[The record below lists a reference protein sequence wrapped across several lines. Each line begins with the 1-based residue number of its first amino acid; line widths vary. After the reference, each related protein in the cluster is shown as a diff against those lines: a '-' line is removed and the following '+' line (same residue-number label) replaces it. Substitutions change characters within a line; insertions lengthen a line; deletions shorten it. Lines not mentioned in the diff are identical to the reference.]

1 MLGQQGLQVGLDPV
15 LLQPGV
21 EPEVVAGVVK
31 TSPMEICSVSPSR
44 PWTSHTA
51 VRGSRQPARP
61 DRRLGGRPCSVTVH
75 GGLIQFSGLY
85 ARSSAWMDTEP
96 SALTR
101 ISRVAIGRW
110 AVSRPA

>member
-1 MLGQQGLQVGLDPV
+1 MPRSWL
-15 LLQPGV
+15 
-21 EPEVVAGVVK
+21 ESWN
-31 TSPMEICSVSPSR
+31 TSPIEICSVSPSR
-44 PWTSHTA
+44 PWTSQSA
-51 VRGSRQPARP
+51 VSGSGQAADRVGATVSVNRQ
-61 DRRLGGRPCSVTVH
+61 

-85 ARSSAWMDTEP
+85 ARSSAWIETEP

>member
-1 MLGQQGLQVGLDPV
+1 MSASQ
-15 LLQPGV
+15 
-21 EPEVVAGVVK
+21 
-31 TSPMEICSVSPSR
+31 
-44 PWTSHTA
+44 TA
-51 VRGSRQPARP
+51 VSGSVPRAGRSESGTTVSVIRQ
-61 DRRLGGRPCSVTVH
+61 

-85 ARSSAWMDTEP
+85 ARSSAWIDTEP